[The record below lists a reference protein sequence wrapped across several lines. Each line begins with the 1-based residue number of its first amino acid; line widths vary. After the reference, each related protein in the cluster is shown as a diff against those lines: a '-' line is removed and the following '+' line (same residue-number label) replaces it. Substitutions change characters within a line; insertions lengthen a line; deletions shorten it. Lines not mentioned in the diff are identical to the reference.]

1 MPDGEIELGGGA
13 LVAQRFIPAH
23 MPPPGAAIESRRE
36 RGTNNLGRLG
46 GASLDPFSRSHGVRP
61 STLQAFDIERLT
73 TREKDYKSLDQGIRA
88 LPDAHAI
95 RIMLADLEG
104 FEDMDPDEVG
114 APVNVA
120 RRASLLADFRAL
132 QLLID

>member
-1 MPDGEIELGGGA
+1 MNGFPPDDNLMSWIAEL
-13 LVAQRFIPAH
+13 R
-23 MPPPGAAIESRRE
+23 
-36 RGTNNLGRLG
+36 TRL
-46 GASLDPFSRSHGVRP
+46 DRDH
-61 STLQAFDIERLT
+61 
-73 TREKDYKSLDQGIRA
+73 GIRA

-95 RIMLADLEG
+95 QIMLADLDG